1 MEQLNVAPAIEFKS
15 KSVNMASLHIYSAN
29 QLKFRSSLKHQ
40 IQLSPNLF
48 KNAPVVLDFS
58 KLETDDVPA
67 SDFKNICLEYN
78 IFPVAI
84 QNCSDSISSSF
95 LKVGIPKISGSAK
108 PSTPQIGEKIITGS
122 VRSGQQLYFQCP
134 ITIIGDVKAGAEI
147 ISDHSIHIYGTL
159 HGKAIAGIQ
168 SNHDAQIFME
178 SCKAELVSIGK
189 KYLVA
194 QDHNQLT
201 YNHRIR
207 VKSYNGELKVMR
219 L

>member
-1 MEQLNVAPAIEFKS
+1 MNTTFFQLP
-15 KSVNMASLHIYSAN
+15 
-29 QLKFRSSLKHQ
+29 FRIAQ
-40 IQLSPNLF
+40 
-48 KNAPVVLDFS
+48 
-58 KLETDDVPA
+58 
-67 SDFKNICLEYN
+67 
-78 IFPVAI
+78 
-84 QNCSDSISSSF
+84 DSISSSF